1 MWAIVL
7 EWRPCCRCLL
17 VSFCMFRRIAFRPV
31 VKKKTRERGDFAN
44 CLSLG
49 SVSFVLFRRMYF
61 ITLDYHSLSEKLVA
75 ALLCN
80 GSARLKQKVIYSPVT
95 AQRGGRI
102 YISHAPS
109 FQVNN
114 PLTYP
119 LRIRQ
124 LVKKIWFSHTSWFYV
139 GRRNILTCR
148 LVCDDFQQVWQ
159 DKSMSSHIWHY

>member
-1 MWAIVL
+1 MSNNVSYCF
-7 EWRPCCRCLL
+7 EWRPCYRSLL
-17 VSFCMFRRIAFRPV
+17 VGKFYPISSSS
-31 VKKKTRERGDFAN
+31 KNKLRERGNFAN

-75 ALLCN
+75 ALLVTGEC
-80 GSARLKQKVIYSPVT
+80 GAETKGDIFTRYRPAGEYIYHMP
-95 AQRGGRI
+95 RI

-114 PLTYP
+114 PLSYP

-139 GRRNILTCR
+139 GRQNILPWP
-148 LVCDDFQQVWQ
+148 VD
-159 DKSMSSHIWHY
+159 